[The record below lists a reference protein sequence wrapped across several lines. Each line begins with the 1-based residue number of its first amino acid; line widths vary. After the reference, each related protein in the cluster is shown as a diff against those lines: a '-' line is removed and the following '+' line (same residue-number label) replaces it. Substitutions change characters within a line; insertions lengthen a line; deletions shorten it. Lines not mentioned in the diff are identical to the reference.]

1 LDTPKPRKGA
11 TAKAAKKAAGQTK
24 EDATQSLD
32 ISVVTPI
39 YNEVES
45 IPLLVERLFHELR
58 KLGRPFEV
66 IAVNDGSTDGSDMI
80 LDKLALTHPE
90 LRPLHF
96 ARNFGQ
102 TAAMMAGFDHARG
115 DIIVTID
122 ADLQNDPADIAT
134 VVARIDEGYDLCSGW
149 RRDRKDA
156 AVKRNFVSRVA
167 NRLISRVSGVELHDY
182 GCTLKA
188 YRRSVIDGMKLY
200 GEMHRFIPIVASG
213 MGARI
218 VEVPV
223 GHQARAFGQSKYGLE
238 RIVKVTLDL
247 LLMRFMH
254 KHMARPIHLFGSF
267 GLFFLLISGLSFLA
281 MIYAKVFHDVPMIMT
296 PLPLFSGMF
305 FVLGII
311 TMLMGL
317 IAEILMRTYFE
328 SQQRPH
334 YLLRRAGPMPDGL
347 A

>member
-1 LDTPKPRKGA
+1 MASTNTKPR
-11 TAKAAKKAAGQTK
+11 TAKKALADKLGPAPAPRL
-24 EDATQSLD
+24 E

-45 IPLLVERLFHELR
+45 IPMLVQRLFEELR
-58 KLGRPFEV
+58 KLGRGFEV
-66 IAVNDGSTDGSDMI
+66 IAVNDGSTDGSDLI
-80 LDKLALTHPE
+80 LDRSAQTHPE
-90 LRPLHF
+90 LRPIHF

-115 DIIVTID
+115 DIVVTID

-134 VVARIDEGYDLCSGW
+134 VVAKIDEGYDLCSGW

-156 AVKRNFVSRVA
+156 ALKRNFVSRVA

-213 MGARI
+213 MGAKI

-223 GHQARAFGQSKYGLE
+223 GHQARAFGKSKYGLE

-267 GLFFLLISGLSFLA
+267 GLFFLLISGLSFVA
-281 MIYAKVFHDVPMIMT
+281 MIYAKIFHDVSMIMT
-296 PLPLFSGMF
+296 PLPLFSAMF
-305 FVLGII
+305 FLLGII
-311 TMLMGL
+311 TILLGL
-317 IAEILMRTYFE
+317 ISEILMRTYFE

-334 YLLRRAGPMPDGL
+334 YIIRRTDRAEQGAP
-347 A
+347 

>member
-1 LDTPKPRKGA
+1 MKKPRRGMTTDGA
-11 TAKAAKKAAGQTK
+11 MASEAVASPL
-24 EDATQSLD
+24 E

-39 YNEVES
+39 YNEVDS
-45 IPLLVERLFHELR
+45 IPLLVERLVAELT
-58 KLGRPFEV
+58 KLGRSFE
-66 IAVNDGSTDGSDMI
+66 ILAVNDGSTDGSDVL
-80 LDKLALTHPE
+80 LDTLSQTHPS
-90 LRPLHF
+90 LRPIHF

-115 DIIVTID
+115 DIVVTID

-134 VVARIDEGYDLCSGW
+134 VVAKIDEGYDLCSGW
-149 RRDRKDA
+149 RSDRKDA
-156 AVKRNFVSRVA
+156 ALKRNFVSRVA

-218 VEVPV
+218 IEVPV
-223 GHQARAFGQSKYGLE
+223 RHQARAFGQSKYGLE

-247 LLMRFMH
+247 MLMRFMH

-267 GLFFLLISGLSFLA
+267 GLFFLLISGLSFVA
-281 MIYAKVFHDVPMIMT
+281 MIYAKVFHDVSMIMT
-296 PLPLFSGMF
+296 PLPLFSAMF
-305 FVLGII
+305 FLLGII
-311 TMLMGL
+311 TILLGL

-334 YLLRRAGPMPDGL
+334 YLLRRGGAAPEGL